1 MHSSR
6 SAPVRRNG
14 ANARIATSGN
24 LTGKTF
30 SDLADIDFDDP
41 TFATASGI
49 TIEAVLLFIDTGVE
63 ATSRLEPTRIRA

>member
-30 SDLADIDFDDP
+30 SDLADFDFVDP
-41 TFATASGI
+41 TFATASGT
-49 TIEAVLLFIDTGVE
+49 TIEAILLFIGVE